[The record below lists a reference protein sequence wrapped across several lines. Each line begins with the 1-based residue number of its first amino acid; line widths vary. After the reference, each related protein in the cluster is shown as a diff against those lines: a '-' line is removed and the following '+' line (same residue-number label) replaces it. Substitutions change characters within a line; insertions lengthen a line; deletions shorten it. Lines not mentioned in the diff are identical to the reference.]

1 MFNIL
6 HTLYID
12 LLKLLCIG
20 GLEMISN
27 KMKTLVSNSSTI
39 RAMFEEGK
47 RLSEIYGEENV
58 FDYSIGNPN
67 VEPPESVKKVI
78 TDILN
83 EENPNLVHGY
93 MNNSGYE
100 DVRDAISAFLNKKY
114 NLLLSKDNLIMTCG
128 AAGGLNIILKSI
140 LNPDEEVISFSPF
153 FGEYKN
159 YVENFNGKLVTVPTN
174 TETFEPDLKAL
185 DAAITEKTKALIINN
200 PNNPTGVIYSNEV
213 LQGLADLLNKKQSEL
228 NTSIYLISDEP
239 YREIIY
245 DNIEVPCLLKYY
257 DNTFIGYSYSKSLSL
272 PGERI
277 GYVVANSSM
286 NDFEEM
292 MSSLNIANRILGFVN
307 APSLFQR
314 VIAKTLDA
322 KVDIDIYKR
331 NRDLLYNHLISL
343 GFTCIKPQGAFY
355 LFPKSPIEDD
365 KKFCEDAK
373 QFNLLLVP
381 GSAFG
386 CPGHVR
392 LSYCI
397 SYEKIKKSL
406 AAFDKL
412 ATLYNLK

>member
-1 MFNIL
+1 
-6 HTLYID
+6 
-12 LLKLLCIG
+12 
-20 GLEMISN
+20 MISN
-27 KMKTLVSNSSTI
+27 KMKSLVSNNSTI

-47 RLSEIYGEENV
+47 KLSEIYGEENV

-67 VEPPESVKKVI
+67 VEPPKSIKKVI
-78 TDILN
+78 TEILN
-83 EENPNLVHGY
+83 EETPNLVHGY

-100 DVRDAISAFLNKKY
+100 DVRDSISTF
-114 NLLLSKDNLIMTCG
+114 LSKKNDLNLSRNNIIMTCG

-140 LNPDEEVISFSPF
+140 LNPDDEVITFSPY

-159 YVENFNGKLVTVPTN
+159 YAQNFDGKLVISPTD

-185 DAAITEKTKALIINN
+185 SRVITAKTKALIINN
-200 PNNPTGVIYSNEV
+200 PNNPTGVVYSKEV
-213 LQGLADLLNKKQSEL
+213 IQSLANLLNEKQKEL
-228 NTSIYLISDEP
+228 NTTIYLISDEP
-239 YREIIY
+239 YREIVY
-245 DNIEVPCLLKYY
+245 DDIQVPCLLKYY

-277 GYVVANSSM
+277 GYVVINTLM
-286 NDFEEM
+286 DGFEEM
-292 MSSLNIANRILGFVN
+292 ASALNIANRILGFVN

-314 VIAKTLDA
+314 VIAKSLDA
-322 KVDIDIYKR
+322 EVDVSIYKK
-331 NRDLLYNHLISL
+331 NRDLLYNHLTLL
-343 GFTCIKPQGAFY
+343 GFTCVKPQGAFY

-397 SYEKIKKSL
+397 SYEKIKNSL
-406 AAFDKL
+406 QAFDKL
-412 ATLYNLK
+412 AALYKL